1 MPEERGEN
9 SLTES
14 TLSES
19 EPGGSRSRGEMSFF
33 EHLEELRS
41 VLIACVVS
49 FAVAGTLSLVFS
61 KRIFEILR
69 LPLAYADIAV
79 EENQALVVMRFMD
92 TFSILLYIALLG
104 GIVFAG
110 PFIVYRVGKFVAPA
124 LTRVERSRL
133 IPFCV
138 ASSGL
143 FLAGASVAF
152 FWLAPVSI
160 RLPYWLAGEFGL
172 QMNWLAA
179 DYYLF
184 VVTITLFAGLMFEFP
199 LVVIFLQYLGFV
211 DKKTLLEK
219 WRWVLAGILVA
230 GLVVSPIGDPVV
242 LLIFSALLFV
252 MYLAAVYIGDR
263 FVGR

>member
-1 MPEERGEN
+1 MPEEKGED

-14 TLSES
+14 VV
-19 EPGGSRSRGEMSFF
+19 GGSRSRGEMSFF

-41 VLIACVVS
+41 VLIACMVS
-49 FAVAGTLSLVFS
+49 FVVAGTLSLVFS
-61 KRIFEILR
+61 KRIFEFLR
-69 LPLAYADIAV
+69 LPLEYADIAV
-79 EENQALVVMRFMD
+79 EEHQALVVMRFMD

-124 LTRVERSRL
+124 LTHMERSRL

-152 FWLAPVSI
+152 FGLAPVSI

-184 VVTITLFAGLMFEFP
+184 VVTLTLFSGLMFEFP
-199 LVVIFLQYLGFV
+199 LMVIFLQYLGLV

-219 WRWVLAGILVA
+219 WRWVLTGILIV

-242 LLIFSALLFV
+242 LLAFSALLFV
-252 MYLAAVYIGDR
+252 MYLAAVY
-263 FVGR
+263 VGGSLVGN